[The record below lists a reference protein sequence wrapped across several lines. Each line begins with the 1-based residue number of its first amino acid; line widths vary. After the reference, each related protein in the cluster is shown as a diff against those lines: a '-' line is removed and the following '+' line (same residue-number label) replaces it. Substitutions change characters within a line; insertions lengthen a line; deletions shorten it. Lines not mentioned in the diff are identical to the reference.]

1 MKELLQSVVEG
12 LEDSLLVKEEAILDE
27 NRGYPFATGY
37 LSATI
42 METIKNLNVILDTL
56 PKT

>member
-1 MKELLQSVVEG
+1 MEELLQSVVEG
-12 LEDSLLVKEEAILDE
+12 LEDALLVKEEAILDE
-27 NRGYPFATGY
+27 SRGYPFAAGY

-42 METIKNLNVILDTL
+42 METIQNLNVILDTL

>member
-1 MKELLQSVVEG
+1 MKELLQSVVDG
-12 LEDSLLVKEEAILDE
+12 LEDALLVKEEAILDE
-27 NRGYPFATGY
+27 NRGYPFAAGY

-42 METIKNLNVILDTL
+42 METIQNLNVILDTL